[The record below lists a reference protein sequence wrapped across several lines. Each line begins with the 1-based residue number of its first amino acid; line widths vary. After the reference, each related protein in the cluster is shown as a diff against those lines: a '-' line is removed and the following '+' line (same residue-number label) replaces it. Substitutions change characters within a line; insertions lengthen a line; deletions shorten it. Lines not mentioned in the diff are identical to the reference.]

1 MKKGKISVKI
11 SRLISG
17 FITRL
22 PKWLRITLLA
32 ICAGIVLFCITDL
45 FFPVNTKVEYSQ
57 QILAD
62 DSTLLHAFLTS
73 DDKWRMEIS
82 PDDVNPLFIKTLI
95 LKEDRWFLWHP
106 GINPVAVGRALWQNI
121 TRGETVSGASTIT
134 MQVVR
139 LLEPRR
145 RTYFNKLIEMFR
157 ALQLEFHLSKKEIL
171 SLYINIL
178 PYGGNI
184 EGVKA
189 ASFLYFGQ
197 EPQALSQAQ
206 VVTLAV
212 IPNNPHNL
220 RLGIHNDK
228 IVSERNLWLHRLSRK
243 GLFKGSQLDDA
254 LQEPLIANRREAPKE
269 IPHLSIKLHR
279 SGAYKSTV
287 YTFIDRQLQS
297 NVEEILR
304 TEVSH
309 YRALGI
315 TNAAVVVVN
324 NKTRGVVAYAGS
336 AGFDEAMYSGQV
348 DGASA
353 LRSPGSALKPFL
365 YALAINRGLITS
377 KTVLTD
383 VPLNFNGYRP
393 QNYDQKFRG
402 LLTAGEA
409 LALSLNLPAVD
420 LANRMGADYFNAK
433 LAQAGFRWIEKNRK
447 SLGLS
452 VVLGGC
458 GVTLL
463 EMARL
468 YCSLAN
474 QGLDEPLRIS
484 KTEKLPA
491 ADTLISP
498 EAAWMVTDIL
508 TGLKRPDLPTNFDN
522 SVHLPHIAWK
532 TGTSYGRRDAWSI
545 GYNPSYTV
553 AVWVGNFNGEGIP
566 ELAGSDF
573 AAPILFKV
581 FTVLTYN
588 KTSTW
593 FVKPKDMDFRLVCA
607 ESGLPPADFCN
618 NTVMEDYIPGVS
630 PNRKCTHLKSV
641 FTDEAGT
648 ISYCRS
654 CLPPSGY
661 KTALYPD
668 LPPTLIAFYEQEHIP
683 YQKIPP
689 HNPACTKVYRQ
700 EGPIITS
707 LTDGKEYILYEG
719 AKQQLMLSCAAAA
732 DVSKVYWYINDKF
745 FKEAQ
750 PSDKVFFTPQPG
762 TIKISCS
769 DDNARNSDI
778 RITVKVM

>member
-1 MKKGKISVKI
+1 MNVSVRKIFFS
-11 SRLISG
+11 
-17 FITRL
+17 L
-22 PKWLRITLLA
+22 PKWLRIILLVL
-32 ICAGIVLFCITDL
+32 IMGFVLFCITDL
-45 FFPVNTKVEYSQ
+45 IFPVNTKVEYSQ

-73 DDKWRMEIS
+73 DDKWRIEIS

-95 LKEDRWFLWHP
+95 LKEDRWFRWHP
-106 GINPVAVGRALWQNI
+106 GVNPVAVARALWQNI
-121 TRGETVSGASTIT
+121 ISGETVSGASTIT

-145 RTYFNKLIEMFR
+145 RTYFNKFIEMFR

-171 SLYINIL
+171 SLYINLL

-189 ASFLYFGQ
+189 ASFLFFGQ

-228 IVSERNLWLHRLSRK
+228 IITERNLWLHRLSRK
-243 GLFKGSQLDDA
+243 GLFSKDNLDDA
-254 LQEPLIANRREAPKE
+254 ISEPLPAYRREAPKE
-269 IPHLSIKLHR
+269 IPHLSIKLQR
-279 SGAYKSTV
+279 SGAYQSTV
-287 YTFIDRQLQS
+287 YTFINRQLQS
-297 NVEEILR
+297 NAEEILR
-304 TEVSH
+304 AEVSH
-309 YRALGI
+309 YRAFGI
-315 TNAAVVVVN
+315 TNAAVVVVD
-324 NKTRGVVAYAGS
+324 NKSRGVVAYAGS
-336 AGFDEAMYSGQV
+336 AGFSEAMYRGQV
-348 DGASA
+348 DGASS

-474 QGLDEPLRIS
+474 HGLDQPLRFS
-484 KTEKLPA
+484 KTEKLPL
-491 ADTLISP
+491 ADTLVSP

-545 GYNPSYTV
+545 GYNPGYTV
-553 AVWVGNFNGEGIP
+553 AVWVGNFNGQGIP

-573 AAPILFKV
+573 AAPILFKI

-588 KTSTW
+588 KASTW
-593 FVKPKDMDFRLVCA
+593 FVKPEKMDFRLVCA
-607 ESGLPPADFCN
+607 ESGLPPNDFCI

-630 PNRKCTHLKSV
+630 PNRKCTHLKPV
-641 FTDEAGT
+641 FTDESGT

-654 CLPPSGY
+654 CLPASGY
-661 KTALYPD
+661 KTAQYPD
-668 LPPTLIAFYEQEHIP
+668 LPPTLMAFYEQEHIP

-689 HNPACTKVYRQ
+689 HNPACTRVYRQ
-700 EGPIITS
+700 EGPLITS

-732 DVSKVYWYINDKF
+732 DAAKVYWYINDKF
-745 FKEAQ
+745 FKAAE
-750 PSDKVFFTPQPG
+750 PSEKVFFNPQPG

-769 DDNARNSDI
+769 DDKGRNSDI
-778 RITVKVM
+778 KITVTMY